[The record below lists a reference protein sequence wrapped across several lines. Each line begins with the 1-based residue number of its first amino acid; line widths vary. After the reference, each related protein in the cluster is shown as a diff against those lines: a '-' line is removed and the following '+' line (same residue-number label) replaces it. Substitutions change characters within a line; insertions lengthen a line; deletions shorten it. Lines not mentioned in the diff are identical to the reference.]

1 MFYPKFTIS
10 AKILVNIGHSEAA
23 RAIIDRAPLI
33 PSFEK
38 SFQEDAVLRTVHF
51 GTRIEGNELS
61 LSQAAQ
67 VMAGQ
72 DILAGRRDVQ
82 EVINY
87 RNVVDF
93 IEKLIDEKKLRK
105 NKEIFYQEED
115 LKKIHRLVIKRI
127 LEPEKSGQYRQTQVV
142 VRSLSGAVVFRAPPA
157 VEVPY
162 LVSSFFKFL
171 NSKEGRELHPI
182 LRAGIAHYILVA
194 IHPFVEGNG
203 RTSRAFANLILFAE
217 GYDIRRLFSLEEFF
231 DKNLGDYY
239 GFLKRTSDQS
249 RDLEKRDLTEWLE
262 FFSRALAV
270 ELGRI
275 KEEIERLSVDGR
287 LRKRLGGKQIALSN
301 RQVKLMEYINA
312 HGGVNMAAARSILSM
327 VSEDTILRELQDLRD
342 KKVIRKVGK
351 TKGAKYILR

>member
-10 AKILVNIGHSEAA
+10 SKILTSIGHIEAA
-23 RAIIDRAPLI
+23 RAVINRAPLI
-33 PSFEK
+33 PSYEK

-61 LSQAAQ
+61 LSQAAR
-67 VMAGQ
+67 VMAGE
-72 DILAGRRDVQ
+72 DILAGKRDVQ

-87 RNVVDF
+87 RNVINL
-93 IEKLIDEKKLRK
+93 IEGLIQEKKV
-105 NKEIFYQEED
+105 NKKTIVYQEKD
-115 LKKIHRLVIKRI
+115 LKKIHLLVTKRI
-127 LEPEKSGQYRQTQVV
+127 LSEEKSGQYRKTQVI

-157 VEVPY
+157 IEVPY
-162 LVSSFFKFL
+162 LITSFFKFL
-171 NSKEGRELHPI
+171 NSGQGQQLHPV
-182 LRAGIAHYILVA
+182 LRAGVAHYILVA

-203 RTSRAFANLILFAE
+203 RSSRAFANLILFAE

-239 GFLKRTSDQS
+239 GVLKKTSDQS
-249 RDLEKRDLTEWLE
+249 RDLEKRDLTDWLE
-262 FFSRALAV
+262 FFSQALAI
-270 ELGRI
+270 ELDRV

-287 LRKRLGGKQIALSN
+287 LRKRLGGKQISLSS
-301 RQVKLMEYINA
+301 RQVKLMEYINS
-312 HGGVNMAAARSILSM
+312 HGGINMAAARSILSM

-342 KKVIRKVGK
+342 KKVVRKVGK